1 MWSSRVDDHGNRVSS
16 SSSEKSLSSSS
27 PSSSHSSILRNPRRK
42 TMEEVWNNINLTC
55 IHHKNTTNTSS
66 SPIRVEDSSIPLP
79 KPKATSQTFPVISNL
94 QEFLAR
100 PFNKDS
106 QSHQKQQP
114 KTGAQ
119 LISRFSTSQVHPPP
133 PPPPPP
139 PPVPVPA
146 AQPQPLPP
154 TINLNSVCDQQFPYL
169 DDNSDEHPLRPN
181 PRLNHNNLSFIDSPS
196 FVSALN
202 TSHPFD
208 QAFGNST
215 LPNNKRRA
223 SDETD
228 DNNINCTGDRRHK
241 RMIKNRESAARSRAR
256 KQAYT
261 NELELE
267 VANLMEENAML
278 RKQQQQLYLA
288 AAAHQLPKKTTL
300 QRTSTAP
307 F

>member
-1 MWSSRVDDHGNRVSS
+1 
-16 SSSEKSLSSSS
+16 
-27 PSSSHSSILRNPRRK
+27 
-42 TMEEVWNNINLTC
+42 MEEVWNNINLTC

-241 RMIKNRESAARSRAR
+241 RMIKNRDLQEWVFVLVFDSHTLGCFFIL
-256 KQAYT
+256 QAYT

-278 RKQQQQLYLA
+278 RKQQQQCYAKNDAL
-288 AAAHQLPKKTTL
+288 
-300 QRTSTAP
+300 
-307 F
+307 